1 MTGQICRDADA
12 GCPTDCGGPFPAPM
26 RDDGFAALAWRLRGG
41 TVIELSPVTSEGAD
55 ALRVDLCAMILA
67 VTAGVPRILTIQ
79 TPDSALAEQPLLHA
93 LPWGPLDPR
102 TDRTL
107 ERTLRSWVARQSR
120 LSLGYV
126 EQLYTFDEGRA
137 GEGLR
142 RISVA
147 YLALMQEQAIAQP
160 GANWRDVYAFFPWED
175 WRDGRPAVIDEQ
187 LIPALQHWLTGLPDP
202 IQIERERERMD
213 IHFGL
218 NGAPWVPE
226 RVLERYELLYQAA
239 LVPECGTIG
248 GHPALGMPM
257 ALNHRRVVATAMSR
271 LRGKIQY
278 RPVVFELL
286 PARFTLWQLQQ
297 VVEALTGMSL
307 HKQNFRR
314 LVEQGGLVASTGEL
328 AYDTGGRPAQLFR
341 FRRRVLRERP
351 TPGVGLPG
359 GFRDS

>member
-1 MTGQICRDADA
+1 MIETLVSSPNPAD
-12 GCPTDCGGPFPAPM
+12 
-26 RDDGFAALAWRLRGG
+26 
-41 TVIELSPVTSEGAD
+41 V
-55 ALRVDLCAMILA
+55 LRVDLCAIIVA
-67 VTAGVPRILTIQ
+67 VTDGTPRILTIE
-79 TPDSALAEQPLLHA
+79 SATSDPIASPALRA

-137 GEGLR
+137 GKGLR

-147 YLALMQEQAIAQP
+147 YLALMQEQTIPQV
-160 GANWRDVYAFFPWED
+160 GAGWQDIYAFFPWED
-175 WRDGRPAVIDEQ
+175 WRAGRPALIDLCLLPGLDGWLAALDDPVQAEQ
-187 LIPALQHWLTGLPDP
+187 
-202 IQIERERERMD
+202 ERERVE
-213 IHFGL
+213 IYFGL
-218 NGAPWVPE
+218 DGAPWVPE

-239 LVPECGTIG
+239 LVPEAGAQANSI
-248 GHPALGMPM
+248 PGMAM
-257 ALNHRRVVATAMSR
+257 ALNHRRVLATALAR
-271 LRGKIQY
+271 LRGKIKY

-286 PARFTLWQLQQ
+286 PPRFTLWQLQQ
-297 VVEALTGMSL
+297 VAEALTGMSL

-314 LVEQGGLVASTGEL
+314 LVEQGGLVASTEEF
-328 AYDTGGRPAQLFR
+328 AYDTGGRPARLFR

-351 TPGVGLPG
+351 APGVGLPA

>member
-1 MTGQICRDADA
+1 LDGPATLGRAIFPPLGLAVIDPGLDAMIETLVSS
-12 GCPTDCGGPFPAPM
+12 PN
-26 RDDGFAALAWRLRGG
+26 LAD
-41 TVIELSPVTSEGAD
+41 V
-55 ALRVDLCAMILA
+55 LRVDLCAIIVA
-67 VTAGVPRILTIQ
+67 VTDGTPRILTIE
-79 TPDSALAEQPLLHA
+79 SATLDPIASPALRA

-120 LSLGYV
+120 LALGYV

-147 YLALMQEQAIAQP
+147 YLALIEEQVIPQS
-160 GANWRDVYAFFPWED
+160 GASWLDVYRFFPWED
-175 WRDGRPAVIDEQ
+175 WRERRPELIDRYLLPGLENW
-187 LIPALQHWLTGLPDP
+187 LATLNDPLQA
-202 IQIERERERMD
+202 ERERERME
-213 IHFGL
+213 IYFGL
-218 NGAPWVPE
+218 GGAPWVPE

-239 LVPECGTIG
+239 LVPEAGAQPSLPG
-248 GHPALGMPM
+248 LSM
-257 ALNHRRVVATAMSR
+257 AFNHRRVLATALSR
-271 LRGKIQY
+271 LRGKIKY

-286 PARFTLWQLQQ
+286 PPRFTLWQLQQ

-314 LVEQGGLVASTGEL
+314 LVEQGGLVASTGEF

-351 TPGVGLPG
+351 APGVGLAG

>member
-1 MTGQICRDADA
+1 MLA
-12 GCPTDCGGPFPAPM
+12 GEGMAAAP
-26 RDDGFAALAWRLRGG
+26 D
-41 TVIELSPVTSEGAD
+41 VSD

-67 VTAGVPRILTIQ
+67 VTEGTPRILTIR
-79 TPDSALAEQPLLHA
+79 SPLDAAVDQRDA

-142 RISVA
+142 RISVT
-147 YLALMQEQAIAQP
+147 YLALVQEQTVSQA
-160 GANWRDVYAFFPWED
+160 GAGWCDVYAFFPWED
-175 WRDGRPAVIDEQ
+175 WREGRPPVIDEAI
-187 LIPALQHWLTGLPDP
+187 IPALNAWLARLPDSE
-202 IQIERERERMD
+202 QAERERERME
-213 IHFGL
+213 IYFGV
-218 NGAPWVPE
+218 NGVPWVPE
-226 RVLERYELLYQAA
+226 RVLERYELLYQAG
-239 LVPECGTIG
+239 LIPEAGAKSL
-248 GHPALGMPM
+248 PAFGRSM
-257 ALNHRRVVATAMSR
+257 ALNHRRVVATALSR
-271 LRGKIQY
+271 LRGKIKY

-286 PARFTLWQLQQ
+286 PPRFTLWQLQQ
-297 VVEALTGMSL
+297 VAEALAGMSL

-314 LVEQGGLVASTGEL
+314 LVEQGGLVASTGEF

-351 TPGVGLPG
+351 APGVGLPSG
-359 GFRDS
+359 VP

>member
-1 MTGQICRDADA
+1 MD
-12 GCPTDCGGPFPAPM
+12 GPA
-26 RDDGFAALAWRLRGG
+26 
-41 TVIELSPVTSEGAD
+41 TSEDAAFPLLGTASTDLGLGAMIETLVSVPD
-55 ALRVDLCAMILA
+55 PADVLRVDLCAIIVA
-67 VTAGVPRILTIQ
+67 VTDGTPRILTIEAAESD
-79 TPDSALAEQPLLHA
+79 PIASRALRA

-137 GEGLR
+137 GKGLR

-147 YLALMQEQAIAQP
+147 YLALMQEQTIPQA
-160 GANWRDVYAFFPWED
+160 GAGWQDIYAFFPWED
-175 WRDGRPAVIDEQ
+175 WRAGRPELIDRCLLPGLDGWLRALDDPLQAEQ
-187 LIPALQHWLTGLPDP
+187 
-202 IQIERERERMD
+202 ERERVE
-213 IHFGL
+213 IYFGL
-218 NGAPWVPE
+218 DGAPWVPE

-239 LVPECGTIG
+239 LVPEAGAQANAVPG
-248 GHPALGMPM
+248 LPM
-257 ALNHRRVVATAMSR
+257 AFNHRRVLATALAR
-271 LRGKIQY
+271 LRGKIKY

-286 PARFTLWQLQQ
+286 PPRFTLWQLQQ
-297 VVEALTGMSL
+297 VAEALTGMSL

-314 LVEQGGLVASTGEL
+314 LVEQGGLVACTGEF
-328 AYDTGGRPAQLFR
+328 AYDTGGRPARLFR

-351 TPGVGLPG
+351 APGVGLPA

>member
-1 MTGQICRDADA
+1 MTGKLIDQVGCCPEAIGWSGNVGSRHLSAARPGGYRPGAGAMIETLVSSPNPAD
-12 GCPTDCGGPFPAPM
+12 
-26 RDDGFAALAWRLRGG
+26 
-41 TVIELSPVTSEGAD
+41 V
-55 ALRVDLCAMILA
+55 LRVDLCAIIVA
-67 VTAGVPRILTIQ
+67 VTDGTPRILTIE
-79 TPDSALAEQPLLHA
+79 SATSDPITSPALRA

-137 GEGLR
+137 GKGLR

-147 YLALMQEQAIAQP
+147 YLALMQEQTIPQV
-160 GANWRDVYAFFPWED
+160 GAGWQDIYAFFPWED
-175 WRDGRPAVIDEQ
+175 WRAGRPALIDLCLLPGLDGWLAALDDPVQAEQ
-187 LIPALQHWLTGLPDP
+187 
-202 IQIERERERMD
+202 ERERVE
-213 IHFGL
+213 IYFGL
-218 NGAPWVPE
+218 DGAPWVPE

-239 LVPECGTIG
+239 LVPEAGAQANSI
-248 GHPALGMPM
+248 PGMAM
-257 ALNHRRVVATAMSR
+257 ALNHRRVLATALAR
-271 LRGKIQY
+271 LRGKIKY

-286 PARFTLWQLQQ
+286 PPRFTLWQLQQ
-297 VVEALTGMSL
+297 VAEALTGMSL

-314 LVEQGGLVASTGEL
+314 LVEQGGLVASTEEF
-328 AYDTGGRPAQLFR
+328 AYDTGGRPARLFR

-351 TPGVGLPG
+351 APGVGLPA

>member
-1 MTGQICRDADA
+1 MDD
-12 GCPTDCGGPFPAPM
+12 PATS
-26 RDDGFAALAWRLRGG
+26 GG
-41 TVIELSPVTSEGAD
+41 TAFPPLGLAVTDPGFGAMIETLVSAPDPAD
-55 ALRVDLCAMILA
+55 VLRVDLCAIIVA
-67 VTAGVPRILTIQ
+67 VTDGTPRILTIE
-79 TPDSALAEQPLLHA
+79 SAESDPIASRALRA

-120 LSLGYV
+120 LALGYV

-147 YLALMQEQAIAQP
+147 YLALMQEQTIPQI
-160 GANWRDVYAFFPWED
+160 GAGWQDVYHFFPWED
-175 WRDGRPAVIDEQ
+175 WREGRPELIDRCLLPGLE
-187 LIPALQHWLTGLPDP
+187 HWLGALGDP
-202 IQIERERERMD
+202 LQAERERERVE
-213 IHFGL
+213 IYFGL
-218 NGAPWVPE
+218 DGAPWVPE

-239 LVPECGTIG
+239 LVPEAGAQADSVPG
-248 GHPALGMPM
+248 LSM
-257 ALNHRRVVATAMSR
+257 AFNHRRVLATALAR
-271 LRGKIQY
+271 LRGKIKY

-286 PARFTLWQLQQ
+286 PPRFTLWQLQQ
-297 VVEALTGMSL
+297 VAEALTGMSL

-314 LVEQGGLVASTGEL
+314 LVEQGGLVASTGEF

-351 TPGVGLPG
+351 APGVGLPG

>member
-1 MTGQICRDADA
+1 MDEVTA
-12 GCPTDCGGPFPAPM
+12 TAPN
-26 RDDGFAALAWRLRGG
+26 
-41 TVIELSPVTSEGAD
+41 PAD

-67 VTAGVPRILTIQ
+67 VTEGTPRILTIASPADG
-79 TPDSALAEQPLLHA
+79 TAYGHNA

-120 LSLGYV
+120 LALGYV

-142 RISVA
+142 RITVT
-147 YLALMQEQAIAQP
+147 YLALVQEQAIPQA
-160 GANWRDVYAFFPWED
+160 GAGWRDVYAFFPWED
-175 WRDGRPAVIDEQ
+175 WRDGRPGVIDDA
-187 LIPALQHWLTGLPDP
+187 LLPALNTWLARLSDL
-202 IQIERERERMD
+202 QQAEQERERVD
-213 IHFGL
+213 IHFGV

-226 RVLERYELLYQAA
+226 RVLERYELLYQAG
-239 LVPECGTIG
+239 LIPEAGAERQ
-248 GHPALGMPM
+248 PAFGRPM
-257 ALNHRRVVATAMSR
+257 ALNHRRVVATALSR
-271 LRGKIQY
+271 LRGKIKY

-286 PARFTLWQLQQ
+286 PPRFTLWQLQQ
-297 VVEALTGMSL
+297 VAEALAGMSL

-314 LVEQGGLVASTGEL
+314 LVEQGGLVASTGEF

-351 TPGVGLPG
+351 APGVGLPG
-359 GFRDS
+359 GVS